1 MSYNWRGRK
10 DFLCNLS
17 IKARCKE
24 EITLNVFYGGHKIEN
39 ELDMLFLFLYVI
51 RIRRHKNI
59 KRS

>member
-17 IKARCKE
+17 NKARCKE
-24 EITLNVFYGGHKIEN
+24 EITLNVFYGGHKIES
-39 ELDMLFLFLYVI
+39 ELDMLFLFLNVI
-51 RIRRHKNI
+51 RIRMQKIR